1 MTLALSSKIFYCLV
15 NSKGLEIIE
24 SAERLALAEMQN
36 LVGNP
41 GVSAY
46 IEVAYYNSFSDK
58 AISLIC
64 DDEFLRKEIN
74 PTCKTCNGDIIHG
87 QVVILGTSL
96 EAEDFALLLKSKL
109 KSSKLKFD
117 WFVVNKALY
126 RVAPGY

>member
-1 MTLALSSKIFYCLV
+1 M

-58 AISLIC
+58 AISLIG

-74 PTCKTCNGDIIHG
+74 STCKTCKGDIIYG

-96 EAEDFALLLKSKL
+96 EAEDFALLTKEQTDINSGNTGMMGSDPLGVGSGGR
-109 KSSKLKFD
+109 
-117 WFVVNKALY
+117 WNY
-126 RVAPGY
+126 